1 MIITLKSETERLI
14 NEELKSGHYKDAE
27 EVIQRALQ
35 TFHATHQAAP
45 GKVQERQEAAT
56 RIRKLRRG
64 MTLGGLNIKDLIHLR
79 PNRWGVI

>member
-35 TFHATHQAAP
+35 TSTLPTRPHLARCKSARRRLPVSANC
-45 GKVQERQEAAT
+45 VEA
-56 RIRKLRRG
+56 
-64 MTLGGLNIKDLIHLR
+64 
-79 PNRWGVI
+79 

>member
-45 GKVQERQEAAT
+45 GKVQECQEAAT
-56 RIRKLRRG
+56 RIRELRRG